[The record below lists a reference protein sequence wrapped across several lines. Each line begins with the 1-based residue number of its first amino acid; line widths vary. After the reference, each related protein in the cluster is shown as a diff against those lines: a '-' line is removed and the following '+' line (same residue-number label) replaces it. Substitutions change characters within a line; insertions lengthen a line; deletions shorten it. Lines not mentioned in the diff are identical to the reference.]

1 MKLILRL
8 TFLLLLMPIITNAQ
22 ILGQWV
28 SRTSPPN
35 LMDPIRVH
43 SRSRDTV
50 VMGGFNTTVAW
61 SPNRGAN
68 WFTGKAGASPFS
80 SDTITFVKHV
90 AKDQVLAS
98 WNYRINA
105 VRTGFEIL
113 ETKIGRNGNGI
124 GSIQNGQE
132 NMEDA
137 YFFPYTGIG
146 VMVGQKT
153 GGVYRTTDAGF
164 NWTPIFCPNGSFLY
178 RVDFADS
185 QTGYVIGRNGSM
197 FKSTDAG
204 LTWASVPTSWI
215 PIGTRFSAIDFVT
228 PLIGYLGT
236 NTGAFKTTDGG
247 LSFSRITNTSVRC
260 LAFWTV
266 NDGFVSSF
274 ISGLART
281 TDGGQTY
288 LQDPNLGFAD
298 MSCDKQ
304 GYCFGVNRQLYIYNN
319 QQPVGLEDTWTQE
332 ASFYPSPLPSGEALQ
347 YYLPAGLSYQ
357 IQVVSLEGKTIY
369 KQDNL
374 EGGKGE
380 LSVYF
385 PTGLYIVKLQAGG
398 KHWQQKVIV
407 Y

>member
-1 MKLILRL
+1 
-8 TFLLLLMPIITNAQ
+8 
-22 ILGQWV
+22 
-28 SRTSPPN
+28 
-35 LMDPIRVH
+35 
-43 SRSRDTV
+43 
-50 VMGGFNTTVAW
+50 MGGSNTTVAW

-68 WFTGKAGASPFS
+68 WFTGKSSSLTP

-90 AKDQVLAS
+90 AKDQVTAS
-98 WNYRINA
+98 YNSKINA

-113 ETKIGRNGNGI
+113 VTEVSRNRNGILAVSG
-124 GSIQNGQE
+124 GQE

-153 GGVYRTTDAGF
+153 GGVYRSTDAGY

-185 QTGYVIGRNGSM
+185 QTGYAIGRDGSM
-197 FKSTDAG
+197 FKSTNAG
-204 LTWASVPTSWI
+204 LSWTSVPTNWI
-215 PIGTRFSAIDFVT
+215 PIGTRFTAIDFVT

-247 LSFSRITNTSVRC
+247 ISFNRITNSSVRC

-274 ISGLART
+274 RSGLART
-281 TDGGQTY
+281 TDGGQTFI
-288 LQDPNLGFAD
+288 QDPTIPFYD
-298 MSCDKQ
+298 ISCDKQ
-304 GYCFGVNRQLYIYNN
+304 GYCFGINNRLYIYNN
-319 QQPVGLEDTWTQE
+319 QQPVGLEETWTQE
-332 ASFYPSPLPSGEALQ
+332 ASFYPSPLPSGQALQ

-369 KQDNL
+369 QQDNL

-380 LSVYF
+380 LPVYF